1 MTKEELLDI
10 DAKIAVR
17 FFGWKWFRD
26 RKRELDGIFPPDDG
40 VQIRWNFRADW
51 FDEVSEPSKRFTDW
65 AGHLPRYSRNM
76 NEAYKLLEE
85 LKRRHYTIEVR
96 TVINLAGD
104 GDIWSARIMWL
115 EDFEPMIV
123 DGIGDVSVSPA
134 AIDKPWFW
142 GAKDAS
148 LPVAIC
154 KAALLAE
161 ER

>member
-40 VQIRWNFRADW
+40 VQIRWNFHADW
-51 FDEVSEPSKRFTDW
+51 FDEVSEPDRRFTDW
-65 AGHLPRYSRNM
+65 ADHLPRYSGNM

-85 LKRRHYTIEVR
+85 LKRRNYTVEIMNIRHILR
-96 TVINLAGD
+96 TVDEWRVKVL
-104 GDIWSARIMWL
+104 WL
-115 EDFEPMIV
+115 EDFGPMVV
-123 DGIGDVSVSPA
+123 DGIGHVSGDMS
-134 AIDKPWFW
+134 KPWFW
-142 GAKDAS
+142 GVDDES